1 MRPKWDVATTSHAGW
16 VFTITTF
23 SDFPIYF
30 WSRPK
35 AINCIAALEHKVDM
49 CWSNCR
55 RSLIVMASSFT
66 DLVDSITLLSID
78 SLYLASLSF
87 LFKTIAWNLSAL
99 TIILFCLYQLTA
111 DSDSCSKV
119 FKSPVKVLQVAV
131 MVLSLAKLCKSDFLM
146 HRNKSMRNI
155 LKRIGPNIEPCGTP
169 DKIFWNALKMLFIL
183 IFCFRSFK
191 YEFRKVTVSKLSP

>member
-49 CWSNCR
+49 CWSNRR
-55 RSLIVMASSFT
+55 RSLINMASSFT

-99 TIILFCLYQLTA
+99 AIFRFVCTNLQLIQTPVPKF
-111 DSDSCSKV
+111 SKV
-119 FKSPVKVLQVAV
+119 LLKCYKWRWWYYHWQNYISPT
-131 MVLSLAKLCKSDFLM
+131 F
-146 HRNKSMRNI
+146 
-155 LKRIGPNIEPCGTP
+155 
-169 DKIFWNALKMLFIL
+169 
-183 IFCFRSFK
+183 
-191 YEFRKVTVSKLSP
+191 